1 MSSANFPWPSEM
13 TVSIGLWRMT
23 KAKKPQM
30 SREFWDWYDGIRRER
45 DLNDAKMAKLGGI
58 DPSVVSKARTGDRPI
73 GAEALTKLA
82 DGLGVSRVFVLRLG
96 GWITKDDVPSVIDSE
111 LAQLWDRLGGD
122 DREEILALMKVKVKR
137 AKSEEIEK
145 SARH

>member
-1 MSSANFPWPSEM
+1 MSRAISLWPCEFP
-13 TVSIGLWRMT
+13 VSIESWQMT

-30 SREFWDWYDGIRRER
+30 TQEFWDWYESIRRER
-45 DLNDAKMAKLGGI
+45 DLNDTGMAKMAGI
-58 DPSVVSKARTGDRPI
+58 DQSTISKAKTGDRPI

-111 LAQLWDRLGGD
+111 LAQLWERLGDD

-137 AKSEEIEK
+137 AKQGETEK
-145 SARH
+145 ARR

>member
-1 MSSANFPWPSEM
+1 MSIGIIQCPSELPVN
-13 TVSIGLWRMT
+13 TKSWRMT

-30 SREFWDWYDGIRRER
+30 SQEFWDWYDGIRRER
-45 DLNDAKMAKLGGI
+45 DLNDTGMARISGI
-58 DPSVVSKARTGDRPI
+58 DQSVISKARTGDRPI
-73 GAEALTKLA
+73 GAEALTKMA

-111 LAQLWDRLGGD
+111 LAQLWERLGTD

-137 AKSEEIEK
+137 ERAGGSQKTG
-145 SARH
+145 R